1 MENLLELTG
10 RLLLKDLLIILM
22 KKTKDVEAK
31 KMLPDKKEEFYSKNK
46 LYEFQEDLAGMGYL
60 RGKKVILVDDVVTQG
75 FAAEQCLKELSNQG
89 VENLC
94 FYCVATTKMR

>member
-1 MENLLELTG
+1 MS
-10 RLLLKDLLIILM
+10 
-22 KKTKDVEAK
+22 
-31 KMLPDKKEEFYSKNK
+31 PDEKEEFYSKNK
-46 LYEFQEDLAGMGYL
+46 LYEFREDLAGMGYL

-75 FAAEQCLKELSNQG
+75 YAAEQCLKELSNQG